1 MLTNCVCVCAQ
12 HDNSVTMFVLFHF
25 CRNGCHKRSF
35 MEKCIQCNAQCTALQ
50 NENEQKTKQSLK
62 LITEKKL
69 PAE

>member
-1 MLTNCVCVCAQ
+1 
-12 HDNSVTMFVLFHF
+12 
-25 CRNGCHKRSF
+25 

-69 PAE
+69 PAEWAENNKVQKDQRDFVVT